1 MGARRR
7 KLNRELLGIDREAEK
22 DEESF
27 GFKGCQRGCSRRSLA
42 RFASFARVFFTYRFY
57 PRPLSGCNRFFYFL
71 TRRNA
76 LSTKRLTNI
85 DLTDSRR
92 SSSRREKYIEARKA
106 NSEAFLAICVVAAVI
121 FGLVLWAHK
130 HHL

>member
-1 MGARRR
+1 VCMGARRR

-27 GFKGCQRGCSRRSLA
+27 GFK
-42 RFASFARVFFTYRFY
+42 
-57 PRPLSGCNRFFYFL
+57 
-71 TRRNA
+71 
-76 LSTKRLTNI
+76 
-85 DLTDSRR
+85 DSRR